1 MLGKLIKYEF
11 KGTARLYLPFF
22 ALLVLLTVVNRFS
35 LRFGLGHSEAM
46 EISAVLA
53 MMLYIVAVIAIF
65 VIAMVATVQRFYKNF
80 MTDEGYLMFTLPV
93 SQDGLILSKLI
104 VATIWNIFSVLIAM
118 LSLFFLMVDE
128 DIWSALVSGVG
139 ELQKLAATYGI
150 NLFSVCA
157 ITLLTMLIGLV
168 AGILQIYAAVVIGCT
183 SSRHKLILGLGV
195 YLGFNV
201 VMQTASL
208 VMLPLIMNWL
218 TTINELGDSFTP
230 QQAMGFFQGVML
242 LGLVFSLVFGV
253 IYYIITRLMLKKKL
267 NLE

>member
-35 LRFGLGHSEAM
+35 LRFSLEHSAA
-46 EISAVLA
+46 IRIPTVLA
-53 MMLYIVAVIAIF
+53 MMLYIIAVIAIF

-93 SQDGLILSKLI
+93 SQDSLILSKLI

-128 DIWSALVSGVG
+128 DIWSALIAGVG
-139 ELQKLAATYGI
+139 EIQKLSANGI

-157 ITLLTMLIGLV
+157 ITLLTMLAALV

-183 SSRHKLILGLGV
+183 SSRHKLILGFGV

-208 VMLPLIMNWL
+208 VMLPLIVNWL
-218 TTINELGDSFTP
+218 TRISKLGSAFTP
-230 QQAMGFFQGVML
+230 QEAVGFFQGVML
-242 LGLVFSLVFGV
+242 LGLVFSLVFGA

>member
-35 LRFGLGHSEAM
+35 LQFSVSHSEIM
-46 EISAVLA
+46 EIPSVLA

-128 DIWSALVSGVG
+128 DIWSALVAGVG

-157 ITLLTMLIGLV
+157 ITLLTMLVGLV
-168 AGILQIYAAVVIGCT
+168 AGILQIYAAVVSAAPVPAT
-183 SSRHKLILGLGV
+183 S
-195 YLGFNV
+195 
-201 VMQTASL
+201 
-208 VMLPLIMNWL
+208 
-218 TTINELGDSFTP
+218 
-230 QQAMGFFQGVML
+230 
-242 LGLVFSLVFGV
+242 
-253 IYYIITRLMLKKKL
+253 
-267 NLE
+267 